1 MKFPVVMNI
10 NCYYILAGYGI
21 NNSNNN
27 VSIIR
32 VILSSKGLPAVLA
45 TAALVSMAEEQ
56 KLVKIERDDRNSATV
71 NLHGK
76 SK

>member
-21 NNSNNN
+21 NNSNN
-27 VSIIR
+27 VR